1 MLGVCTYDISSV
13 VQNIWDFKEKS
24 QCHELGLTLYQKCTG
39 FYNIMN
45 YGDMR
50 NVNEINISLDNVE
63 AKNSISEETL
73 LNFGTT
79 LKVEVYLMAPQTASL
94 ILLRFPN
101 TFKRLLF
108 ILYSWELA
116 KNLLTSIIKQNDRI
130 FSEKKT
136 GSIEDLEFADII
148 TGFMIDNG
156 DSLTIFVEGLSTGFI
171 LSIEN
176 ITITDYEV
184 TRGKFFFNT
193 DTVFEKRLY
202 NAFIR
207 EGLSIITLRIPF
219 YDILRDPQVYLKG
232 NIPLTC
238 LEVNI

>member
-1 MLGVCTYDISSV
+1 M
-13 VQNIWDFKEKS
+13 VQNIWDFKEKGH
-24 QCHELGLTLYQKCTG
+24 CHKPGLTLFEKCMG
-39 FYNIMN
+39 FYDVMN
-45 YGDMR
+45 YSDMR
-50 NVNEINISLDNVE
+50 NVNAINISLKSTE
-63 AKNSISEETL
+63 IKSPILEETL
-73 LNFGTT
+73 

-116 KNLLTSIIKQNDRI
+116 RNLLTSIAKHNERI

-136 GSIEDLEFADII
+136 GSAEDLEFADII
-148 TGFMIDNG
+148 TGFVIDNG

-171 LSIEN
+171 LNIES

-184 TRGKFFFNT
+184 GRGKFFFNT

-202 NAFIR
+202 NTFIGH
-207 EGLSIITLRIPF
+207 GLSIITLRIPF
-219 YDILRDPQVYLKG
+219 YNILNDQRVYLKG
-232 NIPLTC
+232 NVPPAC